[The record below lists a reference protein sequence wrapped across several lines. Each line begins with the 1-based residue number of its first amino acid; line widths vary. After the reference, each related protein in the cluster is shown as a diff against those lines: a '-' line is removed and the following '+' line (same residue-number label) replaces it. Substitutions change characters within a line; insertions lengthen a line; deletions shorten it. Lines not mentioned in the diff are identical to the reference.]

1 MRPLT
6 YEEALRKL
14 GNLCARGEHCTGEV
28 DEKMKKWGLSEADR
42 QRVVSYLVAHQY
54 IDDERFAR
62 AFVHDKL
69 AYDGWGRR
77 KNRTSPLP

>member
-62 AFVHDKL
+62 VINQIAE
-69 AYDGWGRR
+69 
-77 KNRTSPLP
+77 KNGGASAEA